1 MAFKTTKEFNE
12 ERYRV
17 EFKIG
22 EFELPRIE
30 KIIDMVP
37 TNKRIL
43 DIGCY
48 DGTISQLIKEKNNV
62 VIGLD
67 MSMNALNMAKKK
79 GIECVSSNADNLPF
93 KDKSFDIVVASEII
107 EHIFDTGKFLDEI
120 NRILKSNGELI
131 LTTPNLALL
140 DNRLR
145 LLLGLQ
151 PHYCE
156 IELEGNAGHIR
167 CFTKKSLKRLIE
179 KHGFIVEKIRSDI
192 LFIPVLNVVLRKTNL
207 NKKLGDTLPGLG
219 TILIFKAKNINKVGD
234 KNDIFE

>member
-1 MAFKTTKEFNE
+1 MLLKTTKKFNE
-12 ERYRV
+12 ERYKE

-22 EFELPRIE
+22 DFELPRIE
-30 KIIDMVP
+30 KIIEMAS
-37 TNKRIL
+37 TGKRNL

-67 MSMNALNMAKKK
+67 MSMNALNMAKRK
-79 GIECVSSNADNLPF
+79 GIECVSSNAENLPF
-93 KDKSFDIVVASEII
+93 KDASFDVVVACEII
-107 EHIFDTGKFLDEI
+107 EHIFDTGRFLDEI
-120 NRILKSNGELI
+120 NRILKSNCELI

-167 CFTKKSLKRLIE
+167 CFTKKSLKKLIE
-179 KHGFIVEKIRSDI
+179 KHGFVVEKIRSDI
-192 LFIPVLNVVLRKTNL
+192 LFIPVLNVVLRKINL
-207 NKKLGDTLPGLG
+207 NKKLGDIFPGLG
-219 TILIFKAKNINKVGD
+219 TILIFKAKKT
-234 KNDIFE
+234 

>member
-1 MAFKTTKEFNE
+1 MAFKTIKGFNE
-12 ERYRV
+12 ERYKE

-22 EFELPRIE
+22 DFERPRIE
-30 KIIDMVP
+30 KIVDMLP
-37 TNKRIL
+37 TDKRIL

-67 MSMNALNMAKKK
+67 MSMNALNMAKKG
-79 GIECVSSNADNLPF
+79 GIECVLSNADNLPF
-93 KDKSFDIVVASEII
+93 KDASFDVAVASEII
-107 EHIFDTGKFLDEI
+107 EHIFDTGGFLDEI
-120 NRILKSNGELI
+120 NRILKLDGELI

-156 IELEGNAGHIR
+156 IELDGNAGHIR
-167 CFTKKSLKRLIE
+167 CFTKKSLRHLIE
-179 KHGFIVEKIRSDI
+179 KHGFVVEKIRSDI
-192 LFIPVLNVVLRKTNL
+192 LFIPALNAVLRKPNL

-219 TILIFKAKNINKVGD
+219 TILIFKAKKH
-234 KNDIFE
+234 KQQRR

>member
-1 MAFKTTKEFNE
+1 MYLKTTKGFNE
-12 ERYRV
+12 ERYKE

-22 EFELPRIE
+22 DFERPRIE
-30 KIIDMVP
+30 KIIDMLP
-37 TNKRIL
+37 MDKRIL

-79 GIECVSSNADNLPF
+79 GIECVSANAENLPF
-93 KDKSFDIVVASEII
+93 KDASFDVIVASEII
-107 EHIFDTGKFLDEI
+107 EHIFDTGGFLDEI
-120 NRILKSNGELI
+120 NRILKLNGELI

-156 IELEGNAGHIR
+156 TELDGNAGHIR
-167 CFTKKSLKRLIE
+167 CFTKKSLKSLIE
-179 KHGFIVEKIRSDI
+179 KHGFVVEKIRSDI
-192 LFIPVLNVVLRKTNL
+192 LFIPILNTLLRKITL
-207 NKKLGDTLPGLG
+207 NKKLGDIFPSLG
-219 TILIFKAKNINKVGD
+219 TILIFKAKTIKTKEATSNEN
-234 KNDIFE
+234 